1 MKIVW
6 ITGRRVGVD
15 LAASTEV
22 GLCKSLSLTNQIC
35 MISPGKT
42 IISDIYKHFIVPQ
55 SKFRGLQS
63 ISAGTEVKRI
73 LKNEELADWADIFL
87 VDWRLVGSVIGLLRE
102 REVPWCIIDRGPP
115 ADRGLIATLQ
125 SLQWRRSWKMAGK
138 YAMGGFVVS
147 SEHESF
153 VRERVTI
160 GIRIVS
166 LPAGTEIERFAKNLE
181 KPDDSIQ
188 FVYSGRLD
196 SSRGIN
202 EMIRLVEYFD
212 RLPLRASLKI
222 IGKGNESHFLEEMS
236 SVDERIV
243 FLGEKDREEVWEEL
257 EKCHV
262 GILPMPESKIWR
274 TSSPLKLAEYLAA
287 GLLVIGPRHPGN
299 SIGGE
304 NRWELL
310 SENSDW
316 PESCIELVA
325 RTIES
330 EDWGDISKEARE
342 VAKSFDWNLVSEKLV
357 NSLDLFLNS

>member
-1 MKIVW
+1 
-6 ITGRRVGVD
+6 
-15 LAASTEV
+15 
-22 GLCKSLSLTNQIC
+22 
-35 MISPGKT
+35 
-42 IISDIYKHFIVPQ
+42 
-55 SKFRGLQS
+55 
-63 ISAGTEVKRI
+63 
-73 LKNEELADWADIFL
+73 
-87 VDWRLVGSVIGLLRE
+87 
-102 REVPWCIIDRGPP
+102 
-115 ADRGLIATLQ
+115 
-125 SLQWRRSWKMAGK
+125 
-138 YAMGGFVVS
+138 
-147 SEHESF
+147 
-153 VRERVTI
+153 
-160 GIRIVS
+160 
-166 LPAGTEIERFAKNLE
+166 
-181 KPDDSIQ
+181 
-188 FVYSGRLD
+188 
-196 SSRGIN
+196 
-202 EMIRLVEYFD
+202 
-212 RLPLRASLKI
+212 LRASLKI

-243 FLGEKDREEVWEEL
+243 FLGEKDREEVWGEL

-310 SENSDW
+310 SENSEW